1 MKQLVEYIVSNLVNH
16 PEDVIIEEEKTPDG
30 ETELSNITIQVNPE
44 DVGRVIGRSG
54 KVINALRQIVR
65 IAAIQ
70 KGLRVR
76 VDLKDDGQPKPEPRV
91 DESAASSAAESAPD
105 TAEPAPVTPEQPV
118 EEEEPAKDK
127 VAEEKLAKKKTAKKE
142 EVVEPA
148 PTL

>member
-30 ETELSNITIQVNPE
+30 ETELSNISIQVNPE

-70 KGLRVR
+70 KGIRVR
-76 VDLKDDGQPKPEPRV
+76 VDLKDDGPKE
-91 DESAASSAAESAPD
+91 EAK
-105 TAEPAPVTPEQPV
+105 PAPETPETPV
-118 EEEEPAKDK
+118 ETPETPEVVVEGKPVVEKK
-127 VAEEKLAKKKTAKKE
+127 EEKLPKE
-142 EVVEPA
+142 EVEEA